1 MPRRIL
7 KRPAANRDLIEHFVF
22 IGQGSQEAAFRF
34 LEAAQATFEELAA
47 MPEMG
52 NTQEFTNPKL
62 AGIRR
67 WRVRHFE
74 SYLIFYRPRKDG
86 IDVVRVIHAAQD
98 IKSIFES

>member
-7 KRPAANRDLIEHFVF
+7 KRPAAKRDLIEHFTF
-22 IGQGSQEAAFRF
+22 IGEGSQEAAFRF
-34 LEAAQATFEELAA
+34 LEATRATFEELAA

-52 NTQEFTNPKL
+52 SSQEFANPKL

-74 SYLIFYRPRKDG
+74 HYLIFYRPRTDG